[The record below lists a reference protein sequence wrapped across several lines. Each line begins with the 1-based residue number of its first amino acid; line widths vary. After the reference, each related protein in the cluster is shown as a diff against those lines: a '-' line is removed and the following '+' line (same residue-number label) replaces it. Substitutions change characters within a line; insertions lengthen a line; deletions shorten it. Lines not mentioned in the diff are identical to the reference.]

1 MFYCLALRTV
11 LETFF
16 ETLTESK
23 PPSSLQVGRNPS
35 RWLCPDYAKMTK
47 VSVHSPPHALRQ
59 GRGGGLVKGGGAF
72 AASPLSRKYLFV
84 LNVSLQCVPAGATNL
99 AVLTSTA
106 DSRAGWRST
115 LHPIAKN
122 PADSTPS
129 TRGRHLVASQLQSF
143 LARASENNRGSWV
156 VGRSGGGAQTS
167 ATPCF
172 RPRFDSAFS
181 LLPRTPASAHPH
193 PHIVGA
199 ARRFL

>member
-1 MFYCLALRTV
+1 M
-11 LETFF
+11 
-16 ETLTESK
+16 
-23 PPSSLQVGRNPS
+23 
-35 RWLCPDYAKMTK
+35 
-47 VSVHSPPHALRQ
+47 
-59 GRGGGLVKGGGAF
+59 KGGGAF

-143 LARASENNRGSWV
+143 LARASENNRRILGCREER
-156 VGRSGGGAQTS
+156 GRSADLCYTL
-167 ATPCF
+167 F
-172 RPRFDSAFS
+172 
-181 LLPRTPASAHPH
+181 PAA
-193 PHIVGA
+193 V
-199 ARRFL
+199 R